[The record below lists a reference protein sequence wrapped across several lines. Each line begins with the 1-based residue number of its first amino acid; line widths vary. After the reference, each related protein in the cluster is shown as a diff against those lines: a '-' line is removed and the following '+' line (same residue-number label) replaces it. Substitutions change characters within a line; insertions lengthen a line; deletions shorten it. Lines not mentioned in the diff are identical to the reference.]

1 MARTKNSGHEGVLD
15 AIRNRTLFDRLSNQ
29 IRAWLDR
36 LAPPDSLVL
45 VLSAIVV
52 GVGGGLGA
60 VFFVWLLR
68 QVAQLTRWLI
78 SNPLADL
85 PQLVALI
92 IIMGTA
98 GIVVGLIVA
107 YLAPEVRGSGI
118 PELME
123 AVALRGG
130 RIRPRVVPLKL
141 VASAITIGSGG
152 SAGREGPIV
161 HIGSAFGSTVAQLL
175 HFSND
180 RVRTLL
186 ACGAAAGTAATFNS
200 PIAGAIFALEVILG
214 RFTIRY
220 FGAVV
225 ISSVAAAIVGRAF
238 LGDVPAFAVPAY
250 ALNSLRE
257 LPIYIALALLSAL
270 LAVLFIGTLD
280 NTRKLFVRL
289 KVHVA
294 IEAAA
299 GMMITAAIATLLPE
313 YLILGPGL
321 DFIGEAIARDFSMPL
336 SYMAGLIVLKIVA
349 TSFTLGSGNSGG
361 VFAPALFLGAV
372 LGGMIGTIANS
383 LWPEIA
389 LHPGAY
395 AIVGMAAVFAGAA
408 RAPIT
413 SVLIVFEMSGDYKLI
428 LPLMM
433 ATVLSTFVAEYL
445 LGDSIYTINL
455 RHKGLNL
462 QHGRDV
468 DLMQCLTVGEAM
480 SKEPYVVDESLP
492 LADLDRLFQRTH
504 GHSFP
509 VVDGAQRLIGMVS
522 ISDYDRALEKG
533 GSANRRV
540 ADIATRGDILVA
552 YEDEAVSDALQRI
565 GTRDVNKL
573 PVVSRLDPAKVI
585 GVVRR
590 RDIIRAYNVAL
601 SRRAR
606 DQISEDQLQLRSIDN
621 TKFLELE
628 IQATSQAAGQPL
640 AELGPKLPYECVVVS
655 IRRQG
660 LVLIPHGDTVLQAG
674 DQVNFFLRQSDEEQL
689 RLCLNSPAKHPDSRF
704 E

>member
-1 MARTKNSGHEGVLD
+1 VSESE
-15 AIRNRTLFDRLSNQ
+15 RNRTIFEQLSFRVR
-29 IRAWLDR
+29 IWLDR
-36 LAPPDSLVL
+36 QTPPDSLVL
-45 VLSAIVV
+45 VLSALVV
-52 GVGGGLGA
+52 GIGGGLGA
-60 VFFVWLLR
+60 VLFVWLLR
-68 QVAQLTRWLI
+68 QVSDVTRWLI
-78 SNPLADL
+78 TNPLGNL
-85 PQLVALI
+85 PDMLALMI
-92 IIMGTA
+92 VMGAA
-98 GIVVGLIVA
+98 GVIVGLIVA

-123 AVALRGG
+123 AVALHGG

-141 VASAITIGSGG
+141 LASAVTIGAGG

-161 HIGSAFGSTVAQLL
+161 HIGPAFGSTVAQLL

-186 ACGAAAGTAATFNS
+186 ACGAAAGVAATFNS

-238 LGDVPAFAVPAY
+238 LGDIPAFAVPAY
-250 ALNSLRE
+250 TLNSLKE
-257 LPIYIALALLSAL
+257 LPIYVVLALLSAL
-270 LAVLFIGTLD
+270 LAIAFIAALY
-280 NTRKLFVRL
+280 NTRKFFLRL
-289 KVHVA
+289 KAHVA
-294 IEAAA
+294 VEAAL
-299 GMMITAAIATLLPE
+299 GMMITAALASLAPS

-321 DFIGEAIARDFSMPL
+321 NFIGDAIAHDFSMPL

-372 LGGMIGTIANS
+372 LGGLVGTVANTV
-383 LWPEIA
+383 WPEIA

-413 SVLIVFEMSGDYKLI
+413 AVIIVFEMSGDYKLI

-433 ATVLSTFVAEYL
+433 ATVLSTFVAEHL
-445 LGDSIYTINL
+445 MGDSIYSINL

-462 QHGRDV
+462 QQGRDV

-480 SKEPYVVDESLP
+480 TKDPLVVDETLP
-492 LADLDRLFQRTH
+492 LTELDRLFQRTH

-509 VVDGAQRLIGMVS
+509 VVDQDHRLVGMVS
-522 ISDYDRALEKG
+522 ITDYDREARRGQLHD
-533 GSANRRV
+533 RRV
-540 ADIATRGDILVA
+540 ADIATKGNILIA
-552 YEDEAVSDALQRI
+552 YEDEALSDALQRI
-565 GTRDVNKL
+565 GTRDINKL
-573 PVVSRLDPAKVI
+573 PVVSRLDTASVV

-601 SRRAR
+601 SRRAK
-606 DQISEDQLQLRSIDN
+606 DQLAEDQLQLRSIDN
-621 TKFLELE
+621 TKFLEIE
-628 IQATSQAAGQPL
+628 IEATSQAIGRPL
-640 AELGPKLPYECVVVS
+640 AEVGPTLPHECVVVS

-660 LVLIPHGDTVLQAG
+660 SVLIPHGDTVLQAG
-674 DQVNFFLRQSDEEQL
+674 DQINFFLRRSDEAQL
-689 RLCLNSPAKHPDSRF
+689 KACLKPPGGHPVSRF

>member
-1 MARTKNSGHEGVLD
+1 MVL
-15 AIRNRTLFDRLSNQ
+15 L
-29 IRAWLDR
+29 
-36 LAPPDSLVL
+36 
-45 VLSAIVV
+45 LSALVV

-68 QVAQLTRWLI
+68 QISSLTRWLI
-78 SNPLADL
+78 TEPLAGL
-85 PQLVALI
+85 PETAALI
-92 IIMGTA
+92 IVMGAA
-98 GIVVGLIVA
+98 GLLVGLIVA

-130 RIRPRVVPLKL
+130 RMRPRVVPLKL
-141 VASAITIGSGG
+141 LASAITIGAGG

-161 HIGSAFGSTVAQLL
+161 HIGSAFGSTVGQLL
-175 HFSND
+175 RFSND

-186 ACGAAAGTAATFNS
+186 ACGAAAGIAATFNS
-200 PIAGAIFALEVILG
+200 PIAGAIFALEVVLG

-225 ISSVAAAIVGRAF
+225 ISSVAASIVGRAF
-238 LGDVPAFAVPAY
+238 LGDAPAFTVPAY

-270 LAVLFIGTLD
+270 LATLFIGTLY
-280 NTRKLFVRL
+280 NTRKFFVRL

-294 IEAAA
+294 IEAAL
-299 GMMITAAIATLLPE
+299 GMMITAALVSLVPG

-321 DFIGEAIARDFSMPL
+321 NFIGDAIAHDFSVPL
-336 SYMAGLIVLKIVA
+336 GTMAGLIVLKIAA

-372 LGGMIGTIANS
+372 LGGMVGTVANTF
-383 LWPEIA
+383 WPEVA

-413 SVLIVFEMSGDYKLI
+413 AVLIVFEMSGDYKLI

-433 ATVLSTFVAEYL
+433 ATVLSTLVAEYL

-462 QHGRDV
+462 QQGRDV

-480 SKEPYVVDESLP
+480 TKEPTVVEESLP
-492 LADLDRLFQRTH
+492 LLELDRLFQRTH

-509 VVDGAQRLIGMVS
+509 VIDKDHRLVGMVS
-522 ISDYDRALEKG
+522 ITDIERALEMDPPG
-533 GSANRRV
+533 DRRV
-540 ADIATRGDILVA
+540 SHIVIRNDIMIA
-552 YEDEAVSDALQRI
+552 YEDEALSDALQRM
-565 GTRDVNKL
+565 GTRDINKL
-573 PVVSRLDPAKVI
+573 PVVSRLDPATVV

-590 RDIIRAYNVAL
+590 RDIIRAYNTAL

-606 DQISEDQLQLRSIDN
+606 DQIDEDQLQLRSIDN

-628 IQATSQAAGQPL
+628 IQATSQAAGRTL
-640 AELGPKLPYECVVVS
+640 AEIGPTLPYECVVVS

-660 LVLIPHGDTVLQAG
+660 VVLIPHGDTILQTG
-674 DQVNFFLRQSDEEQL
+674 DQVNFFLRQSDEKEL
-689 RLCLNSPAKHPDSRF
+689 KACLQTPDPLPGLPL

>member
-1 MARTKNSGHEGVLD
+1 MSRAQH
-15 AIRNRTLFDRLSNQ
+15 NRTLFDRLSNRA
-29 IRAWLDR
+29 RAWLDR
-36 LAPPDSLVL
+36 QAPPDSLVL
-45 VLSAIVV
+45 VLSALVV

-68 QVAQLTRWLI
+68 QISALTRWLI
-78 SNPLADL
+78 TDLLAGL
-85 PQLVALI
+85 PDTVALI
-92 IIMGTA
+92 IVMGAA
-98 GIVVGLIVA
+98 GILVGLIVA

-130 RIRPRVVPLKL
+130 RMRPRVVPLKL
-141 VASAITIGSGG
+141 LASAITIGAGG
-152 SAGREGPIV
+152 SAGREGPII

-175 HFSND
+175 HFSTD

-186 ACGAAAGTAATFNS
+186 ACGAAAGIAATFNS
-200 PIAGAIFALEVILG
+200 PIAGAIFALEVVLG

-238 LGDVPAFAVPAY
+238 LGDAPAFTVPAY

-270 LAVLFIGTLD
+270 LATLFIGTLY
-280 NTRKLFVRL
+280 NARKFFVRL

-294 IEAAA
+294 IEAAL
-299 GMMITAAIATLLPE
+299 GMMITAALASLVPG

-321 DFIGEAIARDFSMPL
+321 NFIGDAIAQDFSVPL
-336 SYMAGLIVLKIVA
+336 GYMAGLIVLKIAA

-361 VFAPALFLGAV
+361 VFGPALFLGAV
-372 LGGMIGTIANS
+372 LGGMVGTVANTF
-383 LWPEIA
+383 WPEIA

-413 SVLIVFEMSGDYKLI
+413 AVLIVFEMSGDYKLI

-433 ATVLSTFVAEYL
+433 AAVLSTFVAEYL
-445 LGDSIYTINL
+445 IGDSIYTINL

-462 QHGRDV
+462 QQGRDV

-480 SKEPYVVDESLP
+480 TKEPTVVDEFLP
-492 LADLDRLFQRTH
+492 LVELDRLFQRTH

-509 VVDGAQRLIGMVS
+509 VIDKEHHLVGMVS
-522 ISDYDRALEKG
+522 ITDLERALEMDPPG
-533 GSANRRV
+533 DRRV
-540 ADIATRGDILVA
+540 SHIVTRSDIMIA
-552 YEDEAVSDALQRI
+552 YEDEALSDALQRM
-565 GTRDVNKL
+565 GTRDINKL
-573 PVVSRLDPAKVI
+573 PVVSRLDPATVV

-606 DQISEDQLQLRSIDN
+606 DQIDDDQMQLRSIDN

-628 IQATSQAAGQPL
+628 IQATGPAAGQTL
-640 AELGPKLPYECVVVS
+640 AEFGPALPHECVVVS

-660 LVLIPHGDTVLQAG
+660 VVLIPHGDTVLQTG
-674 DQVNFFLRQSDEEQL
+674 DQVNFFLRQSDEKQL
-689 RLCLNSPAKHPDSRF
+689 KACLKTPDPPPGSRF